1 MIYQTIRAK
10 WGNNFISIQGNLA
23 NQSLSN
29 FVAERA
35 AQRDLPNNTCKMGEQ
50 LHFHSRK
57 PGESVSKQLRCGAA
71 QRDFTKQYVQ
81 NGVTTSFPI
90 QGNLA
95 NQSSKQLRCR
105 KGQRKRDQTIR
116 AKWGNNFISIQGNLA
131 NQSLSNFVAE
141 RAAQREP
148 NNTCKMGEQLHFSI
162 QGNLANRDSL
172 QKRTGQ
178 RDLPNNTCK
187 MGEQLHFHSRK
198 PGESE
203 RASATWFTKQYVQ
216 NGGTTSFPFKETW
229 RISL

>member
-57 PGESVSKQLRCGAA
+57 PGESVSKQLRC
-71 QRDFTKQYVQ
+71 
-81 NGVTTSFPI
+81 
-90 QGNLA
+90 
-95 NQSSKQLRCR
+95 R
-105 KGQRKRDQTIR
+105 KGQRNVTYQTIR

-131 NQSLSNFVAE
+131 NQSLSNFVSE
-141 RAAQREP
+141 RAA
-148 NNTCKMGEQLHFSI
+148 
-162 QGNLANRDSL
+162 
-172 QKRTGQ
+172 Q

-198 PGESE
+198 PGESVSKQL
-203 RASATWFTKQYVQ
+203 RFGKGSAT
-216 NGGTTSFPFKETW
+216 
-229 RISL
+229 